1 VEHGDRGERA
11 RVVGARVDDVFD
23 ALADPTRRFVLELL
37 AGRESAS
44 QSELAAQL
52 PVTRQAVAKHLSTLR
67 AAGLVRSERRGREIH
82 YALEGAP
89 LDKAAAWLERLG
101 SEWDERLAALSR
113 HVEAA
118 GAVTPPGGRPRHSS

>member
-1 VEHGDRGERA
+1 VD
-11 RVVGARVDDVFD
+11 ARVDEVFG

-67 AAGLVRSERRGREIH
+67 AAGLVRSERRGRVTR
-82 YALEGAP
+82 YALDGRP
-89 LDKAAAWLERLG
+89 LDDAAAWLERVG
-101 SEWDERLAALSR
+101 SEWDERLAALAR
-113 HVEAA
+113 HVA
-118 GAVTPPGGRPRHSS
+118 GRSTGVTPPAA

>member
-1 VEHGDRGERA
+1 VEHGARGARA
-11 RVVGARVDDVFD
+11 RVVGERVDDVFD

-37 AGRESAS
+37 AGRETAS

-89 LDKAAAWLERLG
+89 LDKAAAWLERIG
-101 SEWDERLAALSR
+101 SEWDERLDALSR

-118 GAVTPPGGRPRHSS
+118 GAVTPPGGRPRRSP

>member
-1 VEHGDRGERA
+1 
-11 RVVGARVDDVFD
+11 VGARVDDVFD

-67 AAGLVRSERRGREIH
+67 AAGLVRSERRGREMR

-89 LDKAAAWLERLG
+89 LDEAAAWLEHVG
-101 SEWDERLAALSR
+101 SEWDERLAALAR
-113 HVEAA
+113 HVTAP
-118 GAVTPPGGRPRHSS
+118 GVVTPPGERPRRSS